1 MEKSRSEILSEIQE
15 TLASLKV
22 RIAELEERIAGLE
35 QAPEP
40 EPEPVELPAEET
52 VDIMDEP
59 AAAPATV
66 APEEPVE
73 IEAEPVVVEAA
84 PVAEDLPAA
93 EEDFAPIDISL
104 DEVDFAAD
112 GAAAVAPE
120 EPVAAA
126 PAAAPAAAA
135 ASPTP
140 PAPAPAPAE
149 PEADPEEELLMDGP
163 ARTNINDRQ
172 GRNVRKAVM
181 DVVGQKLAWKTAMPG
196 TPVKNVISAI
206 SLNDRVLFINT
217 LFKEDPMAFQEA
229 IAAFNGM
236 SSFDEAEE
244 YVRTN
249 YPDWNLNSDLVF
261 RLMMAVRRKLK

>member
-1 MEKSRSEILSEIQE
+1 MEKSRPEILSEIQE
-15 TLASLKV
+15 TLAMLKA
-22 RIAELEERIAGLE
+22 RIADIEEKLAVLE

-40 EPEPVELPAEET
+40 EPEPAEESVAEQVPVQEQEAVELPAEEI
-52 VDIMDEP
+52 VDI
-59 AAAPATV
+59 
-66 APEEPVE
+66 APEEP
-73 IEAEPVVVEAA
+73 EPAAEAA
-84 PVAEDLPAA
+84 EEDLPAA
-93 EEDFAPIDISL
+93 EADLDPIDISL
-104 DEVDFAAD
+104 DEIEVDM
-112 GAAAVAPE
+112 APE
-120 EPVAAA
+120 APAVPEAE
-126 PAAAPAAAA
+126 PAAAPAPSPAAK
-135 ASPTP
+135 
-140 PAPAPAPAE
+140 PAPAPEE
-149 PEADPEEELLMDGP
+149 PDPEEELLMDGP
-163 ARTNINDRQ
+163 AKTNINDKQ

-236 SSFDEAEE
+236 ASFDEAEE
-244 YVRTN
+244 YVRAN

>member
-15 TLASLKV
+15 TLASLKA
-22 RIAELEERIAGLE
+22 RIAELEERLAGLE
-35 QAPEP
+35 EAAEAAPEQVEVP
-40 EPEPVELPAEET
+40 EPEPVAAP
-52 VDIMDEP
+52 EP
-59 AAAPATV
+59 APD
-66 APEEPVE
+66 
-73 IEAEPVVVEAA
+73 EA
-84 PVAEDLPAA
+84 
-93 EEDFAPIDISL
+93 APIDISL
-104 DEVDFAAD
+104 DVDDVDF
-112 GAAAVAPE
+112 
-120 EPVAAA
+120 
-126 PAAAPAAAA
+126 
-135 ASPTP
+135 
-140 PAPAPAPAE
+140 APAE
-149 PEADPEEELLMDGP
+149 PEPVPEVKPEAIPEETEPEEELLMDG
-163 ARTNINDRQ
+163 AAKANINDKQ

-236 SSFDEAEE
+236 SSFEEAEE

>member
-15 TLASLKV
+15 TLASLKA
-22 RIAELEERIAGLE
+22 RIAELEERLAGLE
-35 QAPEP
+35 EAAEAAPEQVEVP
-40 EPEPVELPAEET
+40 EPEPVAAP
-52 VDIMDEP
+52 EP
-59 AAAPATV
+59 APD
-66 APEEPVE
+66 
-73 IEAEPVVVEAA
+73 EA
-84 PVAEDLPAA
+84 
-93 EEDFAPIDISL
+93 APIDISL
-104 DEVDFAAD
+104 DVDDVDF
-112 GAAAVAPE
+112 
-120 EPVAAA
+120 
-126 PAAAPAAAA
+126 
-135 ASPTP
+135 
-140 PAPAPAPAE
+140 APAE
-149 PEADPEEELLMDGP
+149 PEPVPEVKPEAIPEETEPEEELLMDGP

-236 SSFDEAEE
+236 SSFEEAEE

>member
-15 TLASLKV
+15 TLASLKA
-22 RIAELEERIAGLE
+22 RIAELEERLAGLE
-35 QAPEP
+35 E
-40 EPEPVELPAEET
+40 
-52 VDIMDEP
+52 
-59 AAAPATV
+59 AA
-66 APEEPVE
+66 
-73 IEAEPVVVEAA
+73 EAA
-84 PVAEDLPAA
+84 PEQVEVPESEPVAVPEPAPA
-93 EEDFAPIDISL
+93 EAAPIDISL
-104 DEVDFAAD
+104 DVDDVDF
-112 GAAAVAPE
+112 
-120 EPVAAA
+120 
-126 PAAAPAAAA
+126 
-135 ASPTP
+135 
-140 PAPAPAPAE
+140 APAE
-149 PEADPEEELLMDGP
+149 PEPVPEVEPEVKPEVIPEETEPEEELLMDG
-163 ARTNINDRQ
+163 AAKANINDRQ

-236 SSFDEAEE
+236 SSFEEAEE

>member
-1 MEKSRSEILSEIQE
+1 M
-15 TLASLKV
+15 
-22 RIAELEERIAGLE
+22 
-35 QAPEP
+35 P
-40 EPEPVELPAEET
+40 EPEPVAAPEPAPAE
-52 VDIMDEP
+52 
-59 AAAPATV
+59 A
-66 APEEPVE
+66 
-73 IEAEPVVVEAA
+73 
-84 PVAEDLPAA
+84 
-93 EEDFAPIDISL
+93 APIDISL
-104 DEVDFAAD
+104 DVDDVDF
-112 GAAAVAPE
+112 
-120 EPVAAA
+120 
-126 PAAAPAAAA
+126 
-135 ASPTP
+135 
-140 PAPAPAPAE
+140 APAE
-149 PEADPEEELLMDGP
+149 PESVPEVKPEAIHEETESEEELLMDGP
-163 ARTNINDRQ
+163 ARANINDRQ

-236 SSFDEAEE
+236 SSFEEAEE

>member
-1 MEKSRSEILSEIQE
+1 MEKSRTEILSEIQE
-15 TLASLKV
+15 TLAMLKA
-22 RIAELEERIAGLE
+22 RIADIEEKLAVLE

-40 EPEPVELPAEET
+40 EPEPAEEPVAEQVPMQEQEAVELPAEEI
-52 VDIMDEP
+52 VDI
-59 AAAPATV
+59 
-66 APEEPVE
+66 APEEPASA
-73 IEAEPVVVEAA
+73 AEPAE
-84 PVAEDLPAA
+84 EDLPAA
-93 EEDFAPIDISL
+93 EADLDPIDISL
-104 DEVDFAAD
+104 DEIEVDM
-112 GAAAVAPE
+112 APE
-120 EPVAAA
+120 A
-126 PAAAPAAAA
+126 PAVPEAKPAAAA
-135 ASPTP
+135 PEAVPAPSPAAT
-140 PAPAPAPAE
+140 PAPAPAAPEE
-149 PEADPEEELLMDGP
+149 PDPEEELLMDGP
-163 ARTNINDRQ
+163 ARTNINDKQ

-236 SSFDEAEE
+236 ASFDEAEE
-244 YVRTN
+244 YVKAN